1 VQITPDTRVYI
12 KNFGDGNYMWREAFD
27 RSAICLIEDA
37 KSHELFVQGLES
49 EYREYAHSQ
58 LKTSNGVVPDEG
70 TISLWWNTHAR
81 LDDITKDDLFIHDD
95 GSHLF
100 WTQISGEEKVYERR
114 PDPHA
119 RGREGAEV
127 IITFYPTQ
135 PWRKTNLKNAPLALA
150 ELHPHTPN
158 VVRTRMTMAEAR
170 QEYADYIISLIRGDD
185 LERWFS
191 LPKWKATL
199 KKKKDAGRTLSDW
212 EASAVDIIYA
222 AKQASKDG
230 GKEVISKKKEKPF
243 GFSSDEELRLHIL
256 ELHSIQDGLCELT
269 GMPYTTRIGKSRGD
283 MMMSL
288 DRVDSSLGY
297 VRGNLQL
304 TCWFANRWKGASDN
318 GGFIQLINMIRE
330 TKSSSLT

>member
-1 VQITPDTRVYI
+1 
-12 KNFGDGNYMWREAFD
+12 
-27 RSAICLIEDA
+27 
-37 KSHELFVQGLES
+37 
-49 EYREYAHSQ
+49 
-58 LKTSNGVVPDEG
+58 
-70 TISLWWNTHAR
+70 
-81 LDDITKDDLFIHDD
+81 
-95 GSHLF
+95 
-100 WTQISGEEKVYERR
+100 
-114 PDPHA
+114 
-119 RGREGAEV
+119 
-127 IITFYPTQ
+127 
-135 PWRKTNLKNAPLALA
+135 
-150 ELHPHTPN
+150 
-158 VVRTRMTMAEAR
+158 MTMAEAR

-199 KKKKDAGRTLSDW
+199 KKKKDAGRTFSDW

-222 AKQASKDG
+222 AKQASKKG
-230 GKEVISKKKEKPF
+230 GKEVISKKKNKPF

-256 ELHSIQDGLCELT
+256 ELHSIQNGLCELT

-288 DRVDSSLGY
+288 DRVDSNLGY

-318 GGFIQLINMIRE
+318 GEFIQLINMIRE